1 MAALKHRKR
10 IKKLKEKRGA
20 QRLAQ
25 QSKLA
30 EDS

>member
-10 IKKLKEKRGA
+10 LKKLREKKRA